1 MLINP
6 PNIRINQKAVHLA
19 VNILNRD
26 LESIKASGFGDLKV
40 KIKMD
45 NFRFESMN
53 RSAPILESSA

>member
-1 MLINP
+1 MFINP
-6 PNIRINQKAVHLA
+6 PNIRINQKAVHLT

-53 RSAPILESSA
+53 RSA